1 MFKYSQQLFLFVV
14 ALIFYTLF
22 NNLIPITDPVESNYA
37 LTAKEMLMANDWLSP
52 RIYSQAWFDKPVMS
66 YWLVMICYK
75 IFGVTEFAARL
86 PAAVFGSLS
95 VVLCYQASMIMFNN
109 KKLSLYAALIL
120 MSSLEFWLLNHLVL
134 TDSILFFFFNSAILL
149 FYQAYA
155 TSNEKY
161 LWWAFAFCGGAVL
174 TKGPIGLLLPGL
186 ILVVFSIWKNWW
198 LWLHPKNL
206 ILSLCSFSVVCVPW
220 YLGMYFAH
228 GANFIETFLGL
239 HNYIRATVSEHPQD
253 NVWYYYLV
261 LVPLSLFPWTFL
273 FVYTIIQEKW
283 SRFFQRDK
291 IASNI
296 LFLWLWIIL
305 IVLFYS
311 FMATKYLTYAFP
323 VLLPAS
329 ILTARTLLTLVK
341 RSSSLIFVLPQII
354 LLVVLFVLSNL
365 KAYSN
370 FSSIIQLYLGVSIV
384 ALVLCQ
390 LKASLEKIFY
400 STVVVIIIC
409 TLSMIYYIAVPIAY
423 QRSGKNIAINHIQ
436 SLPPNTLIAS
446 IGDYSTAAVY
456 YSDKT
461 IYALRDTLAPNT
473 SQWAGK
479 YTMPP
484 MLNRDFLSSSQ
495 TKFII
500 VKNKSKKGF
509 LANPLYKNFVLIGKQ
524 DEYELYG
531 TR

>member
-37 LTAKEMLMANDWLSP
+37 LTAKEMLLADDWLSP
-52 RIYSQAWFDKPVMS
+52 RIYGQAWFDKPVMS

-75 IFGVTEFAARL
+75 FFGITEFASRL
-86 PAAVFGSLS
+86 PAAFFGSLS
-95 VVLCYQASMIMFNN
+95 VVLCYQASLIMFNN
-109 KKLSLYAALIL
+109 KKTALYAALIL

-134 TDSILFFFFNSAILL
+134 TDSVLFFFFNSAILF

-155 TSNEKY
+155 SNNGKY
-161 LWWAFAFCGGAVL
+161 LWWAFALCGGAVL

-186 ILVVFSIWKNWW
+186 ILTVFSIWKNWW
-198 LWLHPKNL
+198 LWLYPRHL
-206 ILSLCSFSVVCVPW
+206 FMSLCAFSLVCVPW
-220 YLGMYFAH
+220 YWGMYSVH
-228 GANFIETFLGL
+228 GSNFVETFLGL
-239 HNYIRATVSEHPQD
+239 HNYVRATVSEHPQD

-273 FVYTIIQEKW
+273 FIYAIIQENWQK
-283 SRFFQRDK
+283 FLQRDK
-291 IASNI
+291 IAPNI

-311 FMATKYLTYAFP
+311 LMATKYLTYAFP

-329 ILTARTLLTLVK
+329 ILVARALQTLIK
-341 RSSSLIFVLPQII
+341 RSSSLIFILPQII
-354 LLVVLFVLSNL
+354 LLTVLLVMSNL

-370 FSSIIQLYLGVSIV
+370 FSNVLQLYLGISIG
-384 ALVLCQ
+384 ALILFQ

-400 STVVVIIIC
+400 STVFVVIIC
-409 TLSMIYYIAVPIAY
+409 TLSMIYYVAVPIAY
-423 QRSGKNIAINHIQ
+423 QRSGKNIAIDYIEK
-436 SLPPNTLIAS
+436 LPANTLIAS

-456 YSDKT
+456 YSGKT
-461 IYALRDTLAPNT
+461 IYALRDTLEPNT

-484 MLNRDFLSSSQ
+484 MLISEFLSSSQ

-500 VKNKSKKGF
+500 VKNKSREGF
-509 LANPLYKNFVLIGKQ
+509 LANPLYKDFVLIGMH